1 MEIRAIDMTS
11 QELQDSYHALMGS
24 AFSAAS
30 SASAPVMVDGIFKR
44 VSILEDTPIHYAFS
58 TST

>member
-1 MEIRAIDMTS
+1 METRTIDMTS
-11 QELQDSYHALMGS
+11 QELQESYLALMGKS
-24 AFSAAS
+24 NAV
-30 SASAPVMVDGIFKR
+30 APPYSPPGMVEGVFKR